1 MSGDGYTGK
10 AIQDISGIAYT
21 EISILFIHVLFTQA
35 TSSNCQRL
43 TLTLLVLNKVTNHHV
58 QQNRVN
64 TVSVTGGPSA
74 HQGSETLPRS
84 DLGQVFIFLRV
95 WFLAAALSAGGTVSA
110 ENRSVNAITDQKRP
124 RMRVSK
130 KVFFIYIFFFKK
142 ALILFIAQRK
152 EDLN

>member
-43 TLTLLVLNKVTNHHV
+43 ALTPLVLNKVTNHHA

-64 TVSVTGGPSA
+64 TVSVTGVCAPRQRNASPFSFGTRLCFFCTCGSWLLHFELAGLRLHRTVLFMPSQTRNA
-74 HQGSETLPRS
+74 HG
-84 DLGQVFIFLRV
+84 
-95 WFLAAALSAGGTVSA
+95 
-110 ENRSVNAITDQKRP
+110 
-124 RMRVSK
+124 
-130 KVFFIYIFFFKK
+130 
-142 ALILFIAQRK
+142 
-152 EDLN
+152 